1 MNRMI
6 TWFAENGVASNLLM
20 VFIIVAGLLSLTT
33 LNSEVFPEFSAD
45 QISVTIAY
53 PGAAPE
59 EVEEAVVQRVEEKI
73 QDLDGIKEI
82 NSTASENLAMVMI
95 EVTEGTPVDRLVS
108 DVKSRID
115 AIDTFPEDTEEPV
128 IEELVIRRQVINV
141 AVSGDAEERTLRAI
155 AERIRED
162 LLALPEISQADT
174 AAVRPFEVSIEVS
187 EEALRAHNLTFDQV
201 AAAVRQASL
210 DLPGG
215 SVDTAGGQVL
225 LRVQGQALYGDEFRS
240 LPLLTLADGRRL
252 TLADIATVVDGFAD
266 TDQAARFDG
275 NPAAM
280 VQVYRVG
287 DQDALVIAEVVKEY
301 VEEAERWAPDG
312 IKITTWQ
319 DDSRI
324 LRSRLDLL
332 LRNGR
337 TGLILVFLVLA
348 LFLRLQL
355 AGWVALGIPISF
367 LGAIALMPTTDVSI
381 NLISL
386 FAFIV
391 VLGIVVDDAIIVGEN
406 IYTEFQS
413 GRRGLAAVTSGAQ
426 RVATP
431 VVFAVLTSVAAFAPL
446 LNIPGA
452 TGKIMR
458 VIPLIVIPTLVFSLI
473 ESLLILPNHLLHV
486 SFEEPKSWF
495 FGGWRR
501 IQLRVSAALKKLVE
515 NYYRPSLERA
525 IRWRYVTGSTG
536 LAALI
541 ITAALISAGAIRF
554 TFFPPVEADN
564 VVSLLTMPLGTPAEV
579 TGEAMRRIEESAL
592 ELEREL
598 EDEYGQEI
606 FAHMLTSIG
615 EQPFRRQQNRGTD
628 GEVTLAAPH
637 LAEVNIEL
645 APAEERDITSPEI
658 AQRWRQKAGQIPGAV
673 ELLFVSSLFTTGDP
687 IDVRLSGPDVGPL
700 AQAATELKEQLG
712 TYAGVRDITDSF
724 RAGKQELHLDVTPE
738 GQAAGLTLS
747 DVARQ
752 TRQAFYG
759 EEVYRVQRGREEV
772 KVMVRLPE
780 SARQSLGG
788 LENLRFRSREGGE
801 IPFAAAAKAE
811 MTRGPATIQ
820 RTDRQRVV
828 RVSADLD
835 VEVGN
840 ANQILADLSQSFL
853 PTLVDRYPGL
863 RFAFVGQQ
871 QEQRETVGGL
881 VRGFTLALVIIY
893 SLLAIPFKSY
903 LQPAIVMCAIP
914 FGLVGAVW
922 GHLLMGYDLTILSGF
937 GAVALTGVVVNDS
950 LVMVDFINRA
960 RAAGASVFDAIRQ
973 AGVQRFRPIL
983 LTSLT
988 TFAGLTPLL
997 LERSVQAQFLI
1008 PMALSLAFGILFAT
1022 AVVLVLVPTLYA
1034 ILEDL
1039 RGHEI
1044 GAEARGTGE
1053 VVAADELEPGTVS

>member
-6 TWFAENGVASNLLM
+6 AWFAENGVASNLLM
-20 VFIIVAGLLSLTT
+20 VFIFVAGFLSLTL
-33 LNSEVFPEFSAD
+33 LNNEVFPEFSAD
-45 QISVTIAY
+45 QISVSVAY

-59 EVEEAVVQRVEEKI
+59 EVEEAVVQRIEEKI
-73 QDLDGIKEI
+73 QDLEGIKEI
-82 NSTASENLAMVMI
+82 NSTASENVGMVMI
-95 EVTEGTPVDRLVS
+95 EVTEGTSVAKLLA
-108 DVKSRID
+108 DVKSRVD

-141 AVSGDAEERTLRAI
+141 AVSGEAEERTLRSI
-155 AERIRED
+155 AERVRED
-162 LLALPEISQADT
+162 LLALPEISQVDT

-187 EEALRAHNLTFDQV
+187 EDALRRYGLTFDQV

-215 SVDTAGGQVL
+215 SVDTEGGQVL
-225 LRVQGQALYGDEFRS
+225 LRVEGQARYGDEFRP
-240 LPLLTLADGRRL
+240 LPLLTLPDGTRL
-252 TLADIATVVDGFAD
+252 RLEDVATVVDGFAD

-275 NPAAM
+275 RPAAL

-287 DQDALVIAEVVKEY
+287 AQDALTIADVVKRY
-301 VEEAERWAPDG
+301 VDDTERWVPDG
-312 IKITTWQ
+312 IEITTWQ

-324 LRSRLDLL
+324 LRSRLNLL

-337 TGLILVFLVLA
+337 AGLILVFLVLA

-367 LGAIALMPTTDVSI
+367 LGAIALMPTFDVSI

-406 IYTEFQS
+406 IYSEFQ
-413 GRRGLAAVTSGAQ
+413 GGGRGLPAVTRGAQ
-426 RVATP
+426 QVATP

-452 TGKIMR
+452 TGKIMQ

-495 FGGWRR
+495 FGHWRR
-501 IQLRVSAALKKLVE
+501 IQLAVSGVLTKVIE
-515 NYYRPSLERA
+515 RNYRPSLEWA
-525 IRWRYVTGSTG
+525 IRWRYVTASMGV
-536 LAALI
+536 AALVV
-541 ITAALISAGAIRF
+541 TGSLIGAGSIRF

-564 VVSLLTMPLGTPAEV
+564 VVSLLTMPLGTPAEA
-579 TGEAMRRIEESAL
+579 TGEAMRRIERAAL
-592 ELEREL
+592 ELEQEL
-598 EDEYGQEI
+598 EEEYGQEI

-615 EQPFRRQQNRGTD
+615 EQPFRAQQNRGTD

-637 LAEVNIEL
+637 LAEVNVEL
-645 APAEERDITSPEI
+645 TPAEERDITSPEI
-658 AQRWRQKAGQIPGAV
+658 AQRWREKSGRIPGAV

-687 IDVRLSGPDVGPL
+687 IDVRLSGPDVDDL
-700 AQAATELKEQLG
+700 ARAATELKEQLG

-724 RAGKQELHLDVTPE
+724 RSGKQELHLNVTPE
-738 GQAAGLTLS
+738 GQAAGLTLA

-752 TRQAFYG
+752 TRQGFYG
-759 EEVYRVQRGREEV
+759 EEVTRVQRGRDEV

-780 SARQSLGG
+780 PARRTLGG
-788 LENLRFRSREGGE
+788 LEDLRFRTRDGGE
-801 IPFAAAAKAE
+801 IPFSTAVRLESA
-811 MTRGPATIQ
+811 RGPATIQ

-835 VEVGN
+835 LEAGN
-840 ANQILADLSQSFL
+840 ANQILGDLSGSFL
-853 PTLVDRYPGL
+853 PTLGDRYPGL
-863 RFAFVGQQ
+863 RYAFVGQQ
-871 QEQRETVGGL
+871 QEQRETIGGL

-960 RAAGASVFDAIRQ
+960 RSAGASIFDAIRQ
-973 AGVQRFRPIL
+973 AGAQRFRPIL

-1022 AVVLVLVPTLYA
+1022 VVVLVLVPTLYS

-1039 RGHEI
+1039 RGRELHTQPVEPD
-1044 GAEARGTGE
+1044 GVDLEG
-1053 VVAADELEPGTVS
+1053 LEPGTVS